1 MTFTTPA
8 VHCSD
13 IFYIMQ
19 RRKEATDVGKR
30 SLELS
35 TPLSDPTSQLRVS
48 SCAKV
53 AFYSTRPI
61 VVACIWLPNMEEV
74 DKSVIFVIDSGIL
87 ECTFMRTVSC
97 REYSSICSQIFL
109 AYFCQSCKYIP
120 NNVQVHSKSTYNT

>member
-1 MTFTTPA
+1 ML
-8 VHCSD
+8 
-13 IFYIMQ
+13 

-35 TPLSDPTSQLRVS
+35 TPLSDPTSQLLVS
-48 SCAKV
+48 SCAEVHV
-53 AFYSTRPI
+53 AFYSTRLI

-87 ECTFMRTVSC
+87 ECTFVRTVSC

-120 NNVQVHSKSTYNT
+120 SNIQKSTYNT